1 MRSRIKR
8 HLWPVLGEP
17 VAVRPGAAG
26 ETIEPDV
33 PPLEL
38 NGRDYAIF
46 LLRLAAEIEHGLMV
60 QYLFAAYSL
69 GGPSVPREQQAR
81 VRGWQ
86 DTILA
91 IAKEEMGHLVT
102 VQNLLTALGGPLQF
116 NREDYPNDNVLYES
130 GFRLQPLTLPSLA
143 TYICAESPEDWET
156 RDAEQARQIK
166 REAQLA
172 TGGEVNRVGRLYE
185 ELVTVIGD
193 AALVSDSTF
202 AETNAAMQASWDAW
216 GRGFRRGERGRQG
229 PDPPDDQDPRAEHEL
244 VIVPVT
250 SRETA
255 IGALEQVG
263 EQGEGSE
270 LPDNED
276 ESHFQRFLKI
286 YEEMDDLRADERE
299 ALVRDVAPNPTT
311 HLDGPDVGDPA
322 KPQTA
327 SASPGQ
333 DAADSA
339 KPATAS
345 AISNPEA
352 RIWAHLFN
360 VRYRKLLVSLSHA
373 FELAEDRSDLGAPG
387 PRGTLINR
395 SFGEMYNLRSVAGVL
410 VALPLDHAKP
420 DDKRAGPPFQMP
432 HTLMLPHD
440 EPDRWRLH
448 RDLLDASATLLARIA
463 TADGTGAGQ
472 DYVAALAQAD
482 RIERGQLELLI
493 GGAPPGPG
501 AGPQP

>member
-1 MRSRIKR
+1 MRSRITR
-8 HLWPVLGEP
+8 HLWSVLGEP
-17 VAVRPGAAG
+17 VSPDPGASG

-69 GGPSVPREQQAR
+69 GGPNVPPRRQADLR
-81 VRGWQ
+81 RWQ
-86 DTILA
+86 ETILG

-130 GFRLQPLTLPSLA
+130 GFRLQPLTQPSLA
-143 TYICAESPEDWET
+143 TYICAESPKDWDT
-156 RDAEQARQIK
+156 DQARAIK
-166 REAQLA
+166 ELAKIA
-172 TGGEVNRVGRLYE
+172 TGAPVNRVGRLYE
-185 ELVTVIGD
+185 ELITIIGD

-216 GRGFRRGERGRQG
+216 GRGFRRGEAGRQG
-229 PDPPDDQDPRAEHEL
+229 PDSPDDLNPRDEHEL

-255 IGALEQVG
+255 IDALEQVG
-263 EQGEGSE
+263 EQGEGFD
-270 LPDNED
+270 LPENED

-286 YEEMDDLRADERE
+286 YEEMDALGEDERN
-299 ALVRDVAPNPTT
+299 ALVRDVATNPTT

-322 KPQTA
+322 EPEKT
-327 SASPGQ
+327 
-333 DAADSA
+333 
-339 KPATAS
+339 S

-352 RIWAHLFN
+352 RMWAHLFN
-360 VRYRKLLVSLSHA
+360 VRYRKLLVSLAHA
-373 FELAEDRSDLGAPG
+373 FELAEDRSDLTRPG
-387 PRGTLINR
+387 PRGALINR

-410 VALPLDHAKP
+410 VQLPLDQAKP
-420 DDKRAGPPFQMP
+420 DDERAGPPFQMP

-448 RDLLDASATLLARIA
+448 RDLLDASATLIERIRTA
-463 TADGTGAGQ
+463 ADGTGTGQ
-472 DYVAALAQAD
+472 DYLTALMQTD
-482 RIERGQLELLI
+482 QIERGQLELLI
-493 GGAPPGPG
+493 GGAPLGPDG
-501 AGPQP
+501 GSQP

>member
-8 HLWPVLGEP
+8 HLWPVLEGRVP
-17 VAVRPGAAG
+17 VRPGAAD
-26 ETIEPDV
+26 ETIEPEV

-69 GGPSVPREQQAR
+69 GGPNVPQEQQAR
-81 VRGWQ
+81 VRAWQ
-86 DTILA
+86 ETILG

-116 NREDYPNDNVLYES
+116 NREDYPNDNVLYET
-130 GFRLQPLTLPSLA
+130 GFRLQALSLPSLA
-143 TYICAESPEDWET
+143 TYVCAESPDGWET
-156 RDAEQARQIK
+156 RNPDQARAIK
-166 REAQLA
+166 EKAKVA
-172 TGGEVNRVGRLYE
+172 TGGTVNRVGRLYE
-185 ELVTVIGD
+185 ELIRVIRD
-193 AALVSDSTF
+193 TALVPDGTF
-202 AETNAAMQASWDAW
+202 ADTHAAIQASWDAW
-216 GRGFRRGERGRQG
+216 GRGFRRGEAGRQG
-229 PDPPDDQDPRAEHEL
+229 PDAPDDQDPRAEHEL
-244 VIVPVT
+244 VIVTVT

-263 EQGEGSE
+263 EQGEGSA
-270 LPDNED
+270 LPGNED
-276 ESHFQRFLKI
+276 ESHFQRFLEI
-286 YEEMDDLRADERE
+286 YEEMDDLGEDELR

-311 HLDGPDVGDPA
+311 HLDGPDVGGDP
-322 KPQTA
+322 
-327 SASPGQ
+327 ASPGAG
-333 DAADSA
+333 DDPD
-339 KPATAS
+339 KPETTS

-352 RIWAHLFN
+352 RMWAHLFN

-373 FELAEDRSDLGAPG
+373 FELAEDESDLGTPG

-395 SFGEMYNLRSVAGVL
+395 SFGEMYNLRSIAGVL

-420 DDKRAGPPFQMP
+420 DDERAGPPFQMP

-448 RDLLDASATLLARIA
+448 RDVLDASATLMERIR

-472 DYVAALAQAD
+472 EFITALAQAGQ
-482 RIERGQLELLI
+482 IERRQIELLI
-493 GGAPPGPG
+493 GGAPSGPAG
-501 AGPQP
+501 GPQP

>member
-17 VAVRPGAAG
+17 VPIRPGVPG
-26 ETIEPDV
+26 EPPGEMIASEV

-69 GGPSVPREQQAR
+69 GGPNVPQDQQANL
-81 VRGWQ
+81 RGWQ
-86 DTILA
+86 DTILG

-130 GFRLQPLTLPSLA
+130 GFRLQPLTVSSLA
-143 TYICAESPEDWET
+143 TYICAESPEVWPDENQE
-156 RDAEQARQIK
+156 RDIK
-166 REAQLA
+166 SKADIE
-172 TGGEVNRVGRLYE
+172 TGGTVNRVGRLYE
-185 ELVTVIGD
+185 ELIRVIGD
-193 AALVSDSTF
+193 ETLVADGAFDADSEAF
-202 AETNAAMQASWDAW
+202 QASWDAW
-216 GRGFRRGERGRQG
+216 GRGFRRGEPGR
-229 PDPPDDQDPRAEHEL
+229 PPDEPEDPDVRDEHEL
-244 VIVPVT
+244 VIATVT

-255 IGALEQVG
+255 LGALEQVG
-263 EQGEGSE
+263 EQGEGFGS
-270 LPDNED
+270 PDDD
-276 ESHFQRFLKI
+276 ESHFERFLNI
-286 YEEMDDLRADERE
+286 YEAIDPLSKSIQD
-299 ALVRDVAPNPTT
+299 ALVHPVAKNPTT
-311 HLDGPDVGDPA
+311 HLDGPDVRAEPTDLE
-322 KPQTA
+322 
-327 SASPGQ
+327 
-333 DAADSA
+333 
-339 KPATAS
+339 AS

-352 RIWAHLFN
+352 RLWAHLFN

-373 FELAEDRSDLGAPG
+373 FDRADDRSDLGAPG

-395 SFGEMYNLRSVAGVL
+395 SFSEMYNLRSIAGLL
-410 VALPLDHAKP
+410 VQLPLDHEAP
-420 DDKRAGPPFQMP
+420 DGKHAGPPFQMP

-440 EPDRWRLH
+440 ARDRWRLH
-448 RDLLDASATLLARIA
+448 RDLLDASATLIERIT
-463 TADGTGAGQ
+463 TAEGAGAGQ

-493 GGAPPGPG
+493 GGAPPGPAG
-501 AGPQP
+501 GPQP